1 MNLKPVSLAAAVVLM
16 TAAGCARN
24 QTPQPPSPETPNPQE
39 MPTPS
44 TNPGTPDPNE
54 KPTPP
59 STTPAPQPPPASSPN
74 Q

>member
-1 MNLKPVSLAAAVVLM
+1 MNLKPVSLAAIVVLM

-24 QTPQPPSPETPNPQE
+24 QTPRPAPDTPNPQE
-39 MPTPS
+39 MPAPPA
-44 TNPGTPDPNE
+44 NPPGTPDPND

-59 STTPAPQPPPASSPN
+59 STTPAPQPPASPSN

>member
-1 MNLKPVSLAAAVVLM
+1 MNLKPVSLAAAVALM

-24 QTPQPPSPETPNPQE
+24 ETPQPQSPETPSPQE
-39 MPTPS
+39 MPTPPAS
-44 TNPGTPDPNE
+44 PGTPDPNA

-59 STTPAPQPPPASSPN
+59 STTPVPQPPASQSN

>member
-1 MNLKPVSLAAAVVLM
+1 MNLKPVYLAGAAVLM

-24 QTPQPPSPETPNPQE
+24 QTPPPSSPETPNPQE
-39 MPTPS
+39 MPTPP

-59 STTPAPQPPPASSPN
+59 STTPAPQPPASSPN

>member
-1 MNLKPVSLAAAVVLM
+1 MHLKSVCLAAAVVLM

-24 QTPQPPSPETPNPQE
+24 QTPQSQSPETPNPQE
-39 MPTPS
+39 MPTPA
-44 TNPGTPDPNE
+44 NPPGTPDPNE

-59 STTPAPQPPPASSPN
+59 STAPAPQPPASPSN

>member
-1 MNLKPVSLAAAVVLM
+1 MNLKPVSLAAAAVLM
-16 TAAGCARN
+16 TATGCARN
-24 QTPQPPSPETPNPQE
+24 QTPQPQSPETPNPQE

-59 STTPAPQPPPASSPN
+59 STTPAPQPPASSPN

>member
-1 MNLKPVSLAAAVVLM
+1 MTLKPVSFAAAVVLM

-24 QTPQPPSPETPNPQE
+24 QTPQPQSPETPNPQE
-39 MPTPS
+39 MPTPP

-59 STTPAPQPPPASSPN
+59 STTPAPQPPSSPSN